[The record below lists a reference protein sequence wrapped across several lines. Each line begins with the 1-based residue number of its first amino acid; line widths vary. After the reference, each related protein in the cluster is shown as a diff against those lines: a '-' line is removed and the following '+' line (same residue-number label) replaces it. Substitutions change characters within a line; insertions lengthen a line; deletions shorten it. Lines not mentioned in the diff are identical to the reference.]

1 MAEREGGLQREEDN
15 ELERFRSWM
24 DGEGDDPYRFKE
36 EEPSETE
43 EEEVKEPPPSVERRR
58 QRQFSVTF
66 THSGFIDR
74 LQDLALE
81 WNLYAPD
88 GKKPAT
94 STVIEYLLSIV
105 LPTAEN
111 GEIDPPPRGWRRERR
126 TKHQDGS

>member
-1 MAEREGGLQREEDN
+1 MAENREGGLAREDQEF
-15 ELERFRSWM
+15 EQFRSWM
-24 DGEGDDPYRFKE
+24 RGEGDDPYAKQ

-43 EEEVKEPPPSVERRR
+43 EEEEEKEQPPSVERRR

-66 THSGFIDR
+66 THSGFIER

-111 GEIDPPPRGWRRERR
+111 GEIEPPPRGWRRERR
-126 TKHQDGS
+126 TKHQDGR